1 MTERQIIVVSEV
13 APRLRELSSE
23 AARTFLREYRSYENR
38 LGVNETKM
46 SMKRCIEPSDL
57 DTLLDLTYPL
67 VGYSVVRELPPE
79 GPQRE
84 KVRSEVL
91 SPIVPTNLSETLEED
106 NNEDEEEE
114 TVVEGVPVLLHMSNA
129 YIEAMLLQELGPQ
142 SDEESTDVLK
152 KIRMNPKA
160 VAYSNMVLATT
171 YVREWKDA
179 LQWCAAHLP
188 RQRALVKLFLERI
201 YPRKLASALEIDGCR
216 KIQICIKKFIMKYKK
231 GVTAKKDLSHLED
244 APLKPRPT
252 EPIFTPG
259 PKSVTPR
266 TESRPA
272 AKEAT
277 AARTPSDWK
286 STKQC
291 FYCGK
296 MGHIQPD
303 CPNKKTGEAKAIKA
317 IVMSGGK
324 KKGPYLAVDLLPSG
338 EKSDRTLRMMSH
350 MDSGAELDG
359 VGLNWV
365 PYLELYGGIVEPL
378 EIPQIVEW
386 SDKGVTR
393 ESNSIVKMH
402 FQIAGVRY
410 QGSLPFTSCLGR
422 STLGGRRCVDSIS
435 WGRLKTC

>member
-13 APRLRELSSE
+13 APRLQELSSE

-46 SMKRCIEPSDL
+46 AMKRCIEPSDL
-57 DTLLDLTYPL
+57 DTLMDLTYPL
-67 VGYSVVRELPPE
+67 IGYSVVRELPPE

-106 NNEDEEEE
+106 NNEDEDEEEE
-114 TVVEGVPVLLHMSNA
+114 TIAEGVPVLLHMSNA
-129 YIEAMLLQELGPQ
+129 HIEAMLLQELGPQ

-152 KIRMNPKA
+152 KIRMNPEA
-160 VAYSNMVLATT
+160 VAYSNIVLATK

-216 KIQICIKKFIMKYKK
+216 KIQVCIKKFILKYKK

-244 APLKPRPT
+244 APRKPKPT
-252 EPIFTPG
+252 EPIPTPG
-259 PKSVTPR
+259 WGEPKSATPR
-266 TESRPA
+266 TESRPV

-277 AARTPSDWK
+277 AAKTPSDWK

-303 CPNKKTGEAKAIKA
+303 CPSKKTGEPKAIKA
-317 IVMSGGK
+317 IAMSGEK
-324 KKGPYLAVDLLPSG
+324 KKGPYLAVDVSSG
-338 EKSDRTLRMMSH
+338 PTGFS
-350 MDSGAELDG
+350 
-359 VGLNWV
+359 V
-365 PYLELYGGIVEPL
+365 
-378 EIPQIVEW
+378 
-386 SDKGVTR
+386 
-393 ESNSIVKMH
+393 
-402 FQIAGVRY
+402 
-410 QGSLPFTSCLGR
+410 
-422 STLGGRRCVDSIS
+422 
-435 WGRLKTC
+435 